1 VSLLPLL
8 LLLLLRLLLRLL
20 LQASRRQWPHLL
32 FWETPAKHE
41 VASSGDKCQPAIG
54 RSIMNELI

>member
-1 VSLLPLL
+1 MITAAAAAAAAAAVNM
-8 LLLLLRLLLRLL
+8 
-20 LQASRRQWPHLL
+20 LQANRREWPHLL

-54 RSIMNELI
+54 GCFKC